1 MGSIGRKVRVIQK
14 KDAYCNIV
22 DKSVFSKKL
31 QNFCNLIG
39 CCMDINKIGTT
50 FAISNAYCR
59 LVSHTK
65 TALWQVPEV
74 KTVV

>member
-1 MGSIGRKVRVIQK
+1 
-14 KDAYCNIV
+14 
-22 DKSVFSKKL
+22 
-31 QNFCNLIG
+31 
-39 CCMDINKIGTT
+39 MDINKIGTT